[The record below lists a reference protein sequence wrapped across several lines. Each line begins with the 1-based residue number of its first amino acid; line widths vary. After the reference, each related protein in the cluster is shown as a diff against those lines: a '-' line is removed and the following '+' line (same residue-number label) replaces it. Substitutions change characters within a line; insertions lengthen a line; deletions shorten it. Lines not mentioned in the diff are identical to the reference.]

1 MEETFRK
8 LYVVTGNAKSKVG
21 NTPIEQGCAALCD
34 AETPA
39 VAYGF
44 HGVSHLVSLAHK
56 KFPKSRVRFER

>member
-21 NTPIEQGCAALCD
+21 NTCMEQGVAALRD

-39 VAYGF
+39 VACGF
-44 HGVSHLVSLAHK
+44 LDVSSWFPPSLKSFLIGV
-56 KFPKSRVRFER
+56 

>member
-21 NTPIEQGCAALCD
+21 NTCMEQGYTALCD

-39 VAYGF
+39 VACGF
-44 HGVSHLVSLAHK
+44 LDVS
-56 KFPKSRVRFER
+56 